1 MIAVGDTLAMTVA
14 LDVLKRFGRLRLRV
28 WGESMLPSV
37 WPGDV
42 LTLKRCRPEQLE
54 RGDIVLYRRGE
65 RLFIHRVTSIQEAG
79 GEVWVVTQG
88 DATPHSDPPVAASEV
103 LGCVTNI
110 ARGARGVRRTR
121 WGRAPRL
128 ASFLFRRSWSSRV
141 VLRVHALR
149 RSMTF

>member
-1 MIAVGDTLAMTVA
+1 LIAVGDSPAMAVA
-14 LDVLKRFGRLRLRV
+14 LDVLKKFGRLRLRA

-42 LTLKRCRPEQLE
+42 VTVKRCRPEQLE
-54 RGDIVLYRRGE
+54 RGDIVLYRRNQ
-65 RLFIHRVTSIQEAG
+65 RLFIHRVTAIQDAC
-79 GEVWVVTQG
+79 GEMQVVTQG

>member
-1 MIAVGDTLAMTVA
+1 MTVA
-14 LDVLKRFGRLRLRV
+14 LDVLKKFGRLRLRA
-28 WGESMLPSV
+28 WGQSMLPSV

-42 LTLKRCRPEQLE
+42 LTVKRCRPEQLQ
-54 RGDIVLYRRGE
+54 RGNIVLYRRGE
-65 RLFIHRVTSIQEAG
+65 RLFIHRVTSIQEADG
-79 GEVWVVTQG
+79 KGWVVTQG
-88 DATPHSDPPVAASEV
+88 DATPHPDPPVAASEV
-103 LGCVTNI
+103 LGCVIYI

-128 ASFLFRRSWSSRV
+128 ASFLFRRPWSSRV

>member
-1 MIAVGDTLAMTVA
+1 LIAVGDSPAMTVA
-14 LDVLKRFGRLRLRV
+14 LDVLKKFGRLRLRA
-28 WGESMLPSV
+28 WGQSMLPSV

-42 LTLKRCRPEQLE
+42 LTVKQCRPEQLE
-54 RGDIVLYRRGE
+54 RGDIVLFRRGE
-65 RLFIHRVTSIQEAG
+65 RVFIHRVTSIQEAD
-79 GEVWVVTQG
+79 GEGRVVTQG
-88 DATPHSDPPVAASEV
+88 DATPHSDPPVAASQV

-128 ASFLFRRSWSSRV
+128 ASFLFRQSWSSRV

>member
-1 MIAVGDTLAMTVA
+1 MIAVGDSSAMAVA
-14 LDVLKRFGRLRLRV
+14 LDVLKKFGRLRLRA

-42 LTLKRCRPEQLE
+42 LTVKRRRPEQLE
-54 RGDIVLYRRGE
+54 RGNIVLYRRGE
-65 RLFIHRVTSIQEAG
+65 RLFIHRVTGIQEAG
-79 GEVWVVTQG
+79 GERWVVTQG

>member
-1 MIAVGDTLAMTVA
+1 MSVA
-14 LDVLKRFGRLRLRV
+14 LDVLKKFGRLRLRA

-42 LTLKRCRPEQLE
+42 LTLERCHPEQLE
-54 RGDIVLYRRGE
+54 RGEIVLFRRGE
-65 RLFIHRVTSIQEAG
+65 RLFIHRVREIQQAEG
-79 GEVWVVTQG
+79 VLWVVTQG
-88 DATPHSDPPVAASEV
+88 DAIPDPDPPVAASEV

-121 WGRAPRL
+121 WGWARRL